1 MDGKLMLV
9 INVKDLSPHDIVGRF
24 FKAAA
29 DIERGFRVLTSQLE
43 IAPIAHRIPDRIRAH
58 ASLCFM
64 ALIRSRVMR
73 TPGTCGQ

>member
-9 INVKDLSPHDIVGRF
+9 TNVKDLSPHDIVGR

-64 ALIRSRVMR
+64 ALILSRVMR
-73 TPGTCGQ
+73 TPETCGQ